1 MSKWSLVRVL
11 VADTK
16 RIGLEYG
23 AEPEPEAVRTGDAE
37 LDGIL
42 AAKQAAEG
50 TSRFLAIIN
59 WSAEAHQHISASGV
73 AA

>member
-1 MSKWSLVRVL
+1 MSKWSLVWVL

-42 AAKQAAEG
+42 AAKQAVEG
-50 TSRFLAIIN
+50 DDFF
-59 WSAEAHQHISASGV
+59 SGRK
-73 AA
+73 AGGGDGCLRL